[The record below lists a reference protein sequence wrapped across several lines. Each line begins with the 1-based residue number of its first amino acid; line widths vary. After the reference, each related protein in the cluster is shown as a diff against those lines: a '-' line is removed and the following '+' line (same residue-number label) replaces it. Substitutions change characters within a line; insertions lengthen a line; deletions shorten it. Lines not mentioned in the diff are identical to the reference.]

1 MDLRWEFLAH
11 SRPSR
16 GTMLLVKTEALP
28 LSEDTVQSLTCHDGE
43 ATAIHLA
50 GAEEASL
57 CPMGRRQAGQAEA
70 SPASSLQVAGG
81 DEGVGPPDS
90 AQVDHCTVIGH
101 LH

>member
-1 MDLRWEFLAH
+1 MGLRWEFLAH

-28 LSEDTVQSLTCHDGE
+28 LMRTQSSPWPAMTGKLP
-43 ATAIHLA
+43 AIHLA

-81 DEGVGPPDS
+81 DEGVGTPDS